1 MAKANYYIKET
12 KDKYEMSYSGDLR
25 EATEKARK
33 DLDKALHDGTI
44 VHWVFIKTM
53 AEKAIKA
60 NSRKIQRLQVF
71 IETAEKQ
78 LRKEE
83 KND

>member
-1 MAKANYYIKET
+1 
-12 KDKYEMSYSGDLR
+12 MSYSGDLR

-44 VHWVFIKTM
+44 VHWIFIKTM

-60 NSRKIQRLQVF
+60 NNRKIQRLRTF

-83 KND
+83 KE

>member
-1 MAKANYYIKET
+1 MEKANYHIKET

-44 VHWVFIKTM
+44 AHWLFIKTT

-60 NSRKIQRLQVF
+60 NSRKIQRLRVF
-71 IETAEKQ
+71 IEAAEKQ

-83 KND
+83 KE

>member
-1 MAKANYYIKET
+1 MEKANYHIKEI

-44 VHWVFIKTM
+44 AHWLFIKTM
-53 AEKAIKA
+53 AAVDKEILEDAI
-60 NSRKIQRLQVF
+60 RR
-71 IETAEKQ
+71 
-78 LRKEE
+78 RY
-83 KND
+83 

>member
-1 MAKANYYIKET
+1 MEKANYYIKET
-12 KDKYEMSYSGDLR
+12 KGKYEMSYSGDLR
-25 EATEKARK
+25 EAIEKARK

-60 NSRKIQRLQVF
+60 NSRKIQRLQAF
-71 IETAEKQ
+71 IGAAEKQ

-83 KND
+83 KE